1 MAEKAESSEEGGGAR
16 RGDRGRAAEAHRSE
30 RIAPDSALER
40 IRSENRAVRPRTVR
54 FNKKQADRKRATN
67 AIYDALLHVE
77 IEDAIGVLEYVTEE
91 FRRAQQEPDALSAD
105 AFKHKSM
112 ESKS

>member
-1 MAEKAESSEEGGGAR
+1 M
-16 RGDRGRAAEAHRSE
+16 
-30 RIAPDSALER
+30 
-40 IRSENRAVRPRTVR
+40 PRTVR
-54 FNKKQADRKRATN
+54 FNKKQSDRKRPIN
-67 AIYDALLHVE
+67 GVFNALLHVE